1 MLILSL
7 ILRGPLLAEA
17 TTFKDLV
24 NEAFILPLRSVLI
37 VDDQYPTWEEIFS
50 EKNLDVSSDGSE
62 TDVVPQKKWHTLAT
76 AGEVMRLIKQFRE
89 HKPGLIIDIHDGISI
104 SQGEGKTR
112 SESPEELAD
121 HLHQSDLL
129 ILDYNLE
136 GAEAGTGGDTAR
148 KILASVLNNQ
158 HFNLVVVHTS
168 EDLDNV
174 SHECLRSL
182 LPSCTS
188 QYTPEMKEQIS
199 LLDQEII
206 VQEDS
211 GRFDRSVILEK
222 MDMATYIASR
232 HPARGQ
238 QQALGEFMSCRGAF
252 ALLNEW
258 ASELQLQQSQRRVF
272 FYWAIEQYEKKYIND
287 FSITP
292 PQLLDWNITEKCKW
306 LRTSRGFVCFVRKGP
321 ENLMAELEEALLDWK
336 PTPSRLLSAKFRNEI
351 SRFGAE
357 VEETSLKQRHAY
369 AKFYETI
376 CNPGSNELSA
386 EHTELLRTY
395 RLKNHVA
402 RQSEMLS
409 FLVEDAVA
417 DFGRKIYQSDI
428 ASGSTYHEHYRV
440 DLSKEAGKKQAIS
453 EYNRY
458 VCCLPSRISE
468 DGQSAPEQLDSGHIF
483 KLGETW
489 WVCATPACDLQ
500 PGQSI
505 IAFNKGNDASLRPFT
520 AIRLHPSSP
529 DNLTQNHIN
538 SGSYCYVEYKGNI
551 IGLGIRSPK
560 DDVSSPAIQKV
571 DWRAFVAEH
580 GGMIENRIL
589 SLLDI
594 QLEFKDNTIK
604 SDPKKAEVVAKL
616 RYEYALN
623 YIQRVGASVSRIGLG
638 YIAT

>member
-1 MLILSL
+1 M
-7 ILRGPLLAEA
+7 AEA
-17 TTFKDLV
+17 ITFKDLV
-24 NEAFILPLRSVLI
+24 SEAFIMPLRSVLI

-50 EKNLDVSSDGSE
+50 EKVQSVPSDHGDTE
-62 TDVVPQKKWHTLAT
+62 VVARKKWHTLST
-76 AGEVMRLIKQFRE
+76 AQEVMRLVRQFRE
-89 HKPGLIIDIHDGISI
+89 HKPGLIIDIHDGVLANHTE
-104 SQGEGKTR
+104 GETR
-112 SESPEELAD
+112 SETPEELAD

-168 EDLDNV
+168 EDLDKV
-174 SHECLRSL
+174 IHECLRAL
-182 LPSCTS
+182 LTSCTS
-188 QYTPEMKEQIS
+188 QYCETLREKIN
-199 LLDQEII
+199 LLDKDI
-206 VQEDS
+206 VIKEDHEL
-211 GRFDRSVILEK
+211 FDRSIISDKL
-222 MDMATYIASR
+222 DMATYIAAR
-232 HPARGQ
+232 HPAGGQ
-238 QQALGEFMSCRGAF
+238 QKALGEFMSGKGAF
-252 ALLNEW
+252 ALLREW
-258 ASELQLQQSQRRVF
+258 ADVLELQPAQRKIF
-272 FYWAIEQYEKKYIND
+272 FYWAIEQFEKKYIND
-287 FSITP
+287 FSSNP
-292 PQLLDWNITEKCKW
+292 PPLLDWNITDTCKW
-306 LRTSRGFVCFVRKGP
+306 LRTSRGFVCFVKKGP
-321 ENLMAELEEALLDWK
+321 ENLMAELEIALLDWK

-351 SRFGAE
+351 SRYGAE
-357 VEETSLKQRHAY
+357 VEETSLKQKHAY

-376 CNPGSNELSA
+376 CNPGSNELPA

-417 DFGRKIYQSDI
+417 DFGRKIYQADI

-440 DLSKEAGKKQAIS
+440 DLSKEAEKKQAIS

-468 DGQSAPEQLDSGHIF
+468 DGKSAPEQLDSGHIF

-505 IAFNKGNDASLRPFT
+505 IAFNKGDDASLRPFT

-571 DWRAFVAEH
+571 DWRAFVAEQ
-580 GGMIENRIL
+580 GGVIENRML
-589 SLLDI
+589 SLL
-594 QLEFKDNTIK
+594 
-604 SDPKKAEVVAKL
+604 
-616 RYEYALN
+616 
-623 YIQRVGASVSRIGLG
+623 
-638 YIAT
+638 